1 MSRGPIEDTLGGT
14 ETTDVLIVGAGLSG
28 VGAACQLR
36 RQCPEKSMIVLE
48 SRAAI
53 GGTWDLFRYPGIRSD
68 SDMFTLGYRFRPWTD
83 PKAIADGPS
92 ILRYIHNTAEAFD
105 VERLIRL
112 NHRVVNAK
120 WDSGE
125 ARWTVEVHRTDIDE
139 LITIRCSFLYVCT
152 GYYRYD
158 EGFSPKFPGVEHYE
172 RRHGPVI
179 HPQHWPE
186 DLDYRGKR
194 VVVIGSGATA
204 VTLVPTLAESATHV
218 TMLQRSPTYIA
229 SRPASDAIAD
239 RLRAW
244 LPQKLA
250 YAIVRWKNALQG
262 IAIFNLSRRRP
273 ELMKSMLRKAAV
285 KQLPDGYA
293 VDTHFAPSYNPWDQR
308 MCLIPDGDLF
318 TAIRDGRAS
327 VVTDRIDTFTE
338 SGIRLVS
345 GAELDADIIVSATG
359 LNLLAIGGMQLEV
372 DGRAVELSKTVSYK
386 GMMLSGVPNFAWA
399 IGYTNA
405 SWTLKADLVAEYV
418 CRLLT
423 HMDEHGYAAV
433 TPDATGATAASPFLD
448 LASGY
453 VKRSVT
459 ELPKQGDAAPWRL
472 HQNYVKDVRL
482 LRRGPIDDD
491 VVFTRSV
498 AEDRARSIA

>member
-1 MSRGPIEDTLGGT
+1 MSRTA

-36 RQCPEKSMIVLE
+36 RECPDKSVIVLE
-48 SRAAI
+48 GRDAI

-92 ILRYIHNTAEAFD
+92 ILRYIHDTAEAFD
-105 VERLIRL
+105 VGKLIRL
-112 NHRVVNAK
+112 SHRVVRAN
-120 WDSGE
+120 WDSVT
-125 ARWTVEVHRTDIDE
+125 ARWTVDVHRSDTGE
-139 LITIRCSFLYVCT
+139 LVTFSCSFLYICT

-158 EGFSPKFPGVEHYE
+158 EGFSPKFDGVE
-172 RRHGPVI
+172 RFRGPVI

-186 DLDYRGKR
+186 DLDYHNKR

-204 VTLVPTLAESATHV
+204 VTLVPSLAESAAHV
-218 TMLQRSPTYIA
+218 TMLQRSPTYVA

-250 YAIVRWKNALQG
+250 YAIVRWKNALQA
-262 IAIFNLSRRRP
+262 IATFTLSRRRP
-273 ELMKSMLRKAAV
+273 NMMKSMLRKAAV
-285 KQLPDGYA
+285 KQLPVGYA

-318 TAIRDGRAS
+318 TAIREGRAS
-327 VVTDRIDTFTE
+327 VVTDHIDTFTE
-338 SGIRLVS
+338 SGIRLQS
-345 GAELDADIIVSATG
+345 GAELDADIVVSATG
-359 LNLLAIGGMQLEV
+359 LNLLAIGGMQLEI
-372 DGRAVELSKTVSYK
+372 DGRAVDLSKTMSYK
-386 GMMLSGVPNFAWA
+386 GMMLSGVPNFAWT

-418 CRLLT
+418 CRLLK
-423 HMDEHGYAAV
+423 HMDAGGYATV
-433 TPDATGATAASPFLD
+433 TPDATGATGDNPFLD

-453 VKRSVT
+453 VKRSLA
-459 ELPKQGDAAPWRL
+459 ELPKQGDRAPWRL

-491 VVFTRSV
+491 VVFTRVTSIT
-498 AEDRARSIA
+498 EDWAQSIA

>member
-1 MSRGPIEDTLGGT
+1 MSQAAQTV
-14 ETTDVLIVGAGLSG
+14 DVLIVGAGLSG

-36 RQCPEKSMIVLE
+36 QECPDQSVVVLE
-48 SRAAI
+48 ARDAI

-68 SDMFTLGYRFRPWTD
+68 SDMFTLGYRFSPWTD
-83 PKAIADGPS
+83 SKAIADGPS
-92 ILRYIHNTAEAFD
+92 ILRYIHDTAQAFEVD
-105 VERLIRL
+105 ELIRR
-112 NHRVVNAK
+112 NHRVVNAN
-120 WDSGE
+120 WDSDE
-125 ARWTVEVHRTDIDE
+125 ARWTVEVHRTDTDE
-139 LITIRCSFLYVCT
+139 RITISCSFLYVCT

-158 EGFSPKFPGVEHYE
+158 EGFSPKFPGVEHFQ
-172 RRHGPVI
+172 GPVI

-204 VTLVPTLAESATHV
+204 VTLVPTLAETAAHV
-218 TMLQRSPTYIA
+218 TMLQRSPTYVA
-229 SRPASDAIAD
+229 SRPSSDAIAD

-250 YAIVRWKNALQG
+250 YAIVRWKNALQ
-262 IAIFNLSRRRP
+262 ALAVFNLSRKRP

-285 KQLPDGYA
+285 KQLPEGYA

-308 MCLIPDGDLF
+308 MCLVPDGDLF

-327 VVTDRIDTFTE
+327 VITDHIETFTE
-338 SGIRLVS
+338 SGIRLQS
-345 GAELDADIIVSATG
+345 GAELQADIVVSATG
-359 LNLLAIGGMQLEV
+359 LNLLAIGGMALEV
-372 DGRAVELSKTVSYK
+372 DGSAVDLSKTVSYK
-386 GMMLSGVPNFAWA
+386 GMMLSGVPNFAWT

-418 CRLLT
+418 CRLLK
-423 HMDEHGYAAV
+423 HMDANDYAAV
-433 TPDATGATAASPFLD
+433 TPDAGGETAANPFLD

-453 VKRSVT
+453 VKRSV
-459 ELPKQGDAAPWRL
+459 EHLPKQGDRTPWRL

-491 VVFTRSV
+491 VVFTPAV
-498 AEDRARSIA
+498 RARRASVKSIA

>member
-1 MSRGPIEDTLGGT
+1 
-14 ETTDVLIVGAGLSG
+14 
-28 VGAACQLR
+28 
-36 RQCPEKSMIVLE
+36 
-48 SRAAI
+48 
-53 GGTWDLFRYPGIRSD
+53 
-68 SDMFTLGYRFRPWTD
+68 MFTLGYRFRPWTD

-92 ILRYIHNTAEAFD
+92 ILRYIHNTAEEFD

-112 NHRVVNAK
+112 NHRVANAR
-120 WDSGE
+120 WDSDE
-125 ARWTVEVHRTDIDE
+125 ARWTVEVHRTDTDE
-139 LITIRCSFLYVCT
+139 LITISCSFLYVCT

-158 EGFSPKFPGVEHYE
+158 EGFSPKFSGVEDFA
-172 RRHGPVI
+172 GPVI

-204 VTLVPTLAESATHV
+204 VTLVPTLAESAAHV

-345 GAELDADIIVSATG
+345 GEELDADIVVSATG

-386 GMMLSGVPNFAWA
+386 GMMLSGVPNFALA

-418 CRLLT
+418 CRLLK
-423 HMDEHGYAAV
+423 HMDGHGYAAV
-433 TPDATGATAASPFLD
+433 TPDATGVTAANPFLD

-453 VKRSVT
+453 VKRSVA

-472 HQNYVKDVRL
+472 HQNYVKDVHL
-482 LRRGPIDDD
+482 LRRGRIDDE
-491 VVFTRSV
+491 VVFTAAASV
-498 AEDRARSIA
+498 AEGRARSIA

>member
-1 MSRGPIEDTLGGT
+1 MASEPIEY
-14 ETTDVLIVGAGLSG
+14 TDVLIVGAGLSG

-36 RQCPEKSMIVLE
+36 QECPDKSVIILE
-48 SRAAI
+48 ARDAV

-83 PKAIADGPS
+83 AKAIADGPS
-92 ILRYIHNTAEAFD
+92 ILRYIHDTAEAFD
-105 VERLIRL
+105 VQRLIRL
-112 NHRVVNAK
+112 NHRVANAN
-120 WDSGE
+120 WDSAE
-125 ARWTVEVHRTDIDE
+125 ARWTVQVHRTDTDE
-139 LITIRCSFLYVCT
+139 LVTISCSFLYVCT

-158 EGFSPKFPGVEHYE
+158 EGFSPGFPGVEHYE
-172 RRHGPVI
+172 RLHEPVI

-186 DLDYRGKR
+186 DLDYRDKR

-204 VTLVPTLAESATHV
+204 VTLVPSLAESAAHV
-218 TMLQRSPTYIA
+218 TMLQRSPTYVA
-229 SRPASDAIAD
+229 SRPASDAIAG
-239 RLRAW
+239 RLRAR

-250 YAIVRWKNALQG
+250 YAIVRWKNALQA

-273 ELMKSMLRKAAV
+273 EMMKSMLRKAAV

-338 SGIRLVS
+338 SGIRLQS
-345 GAELDADIIVSATG
+345 GAELEADIVVSATG

-372 DGRAVELSKTVSYK
+372 DGRAVKLSKTVSYK
-386 GMMLSGVPNFAWA
+386 GMMLSGVPNFAWT

-418 CRLLT
+418 CRLLK
-423 HMDEHGYAAV
+423 HMDANGHAAV
-433 TPDATGATAASPFLD
+433 TPDAAGTTAANPFLD

-453 VKRSVT
+453 VARSLA
-459 ELPKQGDAAPWRL
+459 ELPKQGDHAPWRL

-482 LRRGPIDDD
+482 LRRGPIDDG
-491 VVFTRSV
+491 VVFTPAVSV
-498 AEDRARSIA
+498 TEDRARSIA

>member
-1 MSRGPIEDTLGGT
+1 MSSEPIEY
-14 ETTDVLIVGAGLSG
+14 TDVLVVGAGLSG

-36 RQCPEKSMIVLE
+36 RECPEKSVAVLE
-48 SRAAI
+48 ARDSI

-68 SDMFTLGYRFRPWTD
+68 SDMFTLGYRFRPWTE

-92 ILRYIHNTAEAFD
+92 ILRYIHDTADEFD
-105 VERLIRL
+105 VQRLIRL
-112 NHRVVNAK
+112 NHAVHSANWSSA
-120 WDSGE
+120 E
-125 ARWTVEVHRTDIDE
+125 ARWTVEVHRADTDE
-139 LITIRCSFLYVCT
+139 SVRFSCAFLYVCT

-158 EGFSPKFPGVEHYE
+158 EGFSPQFPGVD
-172 RRHGPVI
+172 RFGGPVI

-186 DLDYRGKR
+186 DLDVTDKR

-204 VTLVPTLAESATHV
+204 VTLVPTLAEAAAHV

-229 SRPASDAIAD
+229 SRPARDPIAD

-262 IAIFNLSRRRP
+262 MATFGISRRHP
-273 ELMKSMLRKAAV
+273 EFMKSLLRKAAI

-293 VDTHFAPSYNPWDQR
+293 VDTHFAPTYNPWDQR
-308 MCLIPDGDLF
+308 MCLVPDGDLF

-327 VVTDRIDTFTE
+327 IVTDQIDTFTE
-338 SGIRLVS
+338 TGIRLRS
-345 GAELDADIIVSATG
+345 GAELPADIVVSATG
-359 LNLLAIGGMQLEV
+359 LNLLAIGGMELSI
-372 DGRAVELSKTVSYK
+372 DGREVNLSETVSYK
-386 GMMLSGVPNFAWA
+386 GMMLSGVPNFAWTV
-399 IGYTNA
+399 GYTNA

-418 CRLLT
+418 CRLLA
-423 HMDEHGYAAV
+423 HMDRNGYAAI
-433 TPDATGATAASPFLD
+433 TPDASHVRAEIPLLD

-453 VKRSVT
+453 VQRSMDQ
-459 ELPKQGDAAPWRL
+459 LPKQGDRTPWRL
-472 HQNYVKDVRL
+472 YQNYVRDVRL

-491 VVFTRSV
+491 VVFTSPAAQRV
-498 AEDRARSIA
+498 RPQEQVRQRVH

>member
-1 MSRGPIEDTLGGT
+1 MSSEPIEY
-14 ETTDVLIVGAGLSG
+14 TDVLIVGAGLSG

-36 RQCPEKSMIVLE
+36 QECPDKSVIILE
-48 SRAAI
+48 ARDAV

-83 PKAIADGPS
+83 AKAIADGPS
-92 ILRYIHNTAEAFD
+92 ILRYIHETAETFD
-105 VERLIRL
+105 VQRLIRL
-112 NHRVVNAK
+112 NHRVANAN

-125 ARWTVEVHRTDIDE
+125 ARWTVQAHRTDTDE
-139 LITIRCSFLYVCT
+139 LVTISCSFLYVCT

-158 EGFSPKFPGVEHYE
+158 EGFSPEFPGVEQYE
-172 RRHGPVI
+172 HLHGPVI

-204 VTLVPTLAESATHV
+204 VTLVPSLAESAAHV
-218 TMLQRSPTYIA
+218 TMLQRSPTYVA

-250 YAIVRWKNALQG
+250 YAIVRWKNALQA
-262 IAIFNLSRRRP
+262 IAMFSLSRRRP
-273 ELMKSMLRKAAV
+273 EMMKSMLRKAAV

-338 SGIRLVS
+338 SGIRLQS
-345 GAELDADIIVSATG
+345 GAQLDADIVVSATG

-372 DGRAVELSKTVSYK
+372 DGRAVDLSKTVSYK
-386 GMMLSGVPNFAWA
+386 GMMLSGVPNFAMT

-418 CRLLT
+418 CRVLK
-423 HMDEHGYAAV
+423 HMDANGHAAV
-433 TPDATGATAASPFLD
+433 TPDAAGITAANPFLD
-448 LASGY
+448 LTSGY
-453 VKRSVT
+453 VTRSLA
-459 ELPKQGDAAPWRL
+459 ELPKQGDHAPWRL
-472 HQNYVKDVRL
+472 HQNYVKDLRL
-482 LRRGPIDDD
+482 LRRGPIDNG
-491 VVFTRSV
+491 VVFTQAVSV
-498 AEDRARSIA
+498 TEDRARSIA